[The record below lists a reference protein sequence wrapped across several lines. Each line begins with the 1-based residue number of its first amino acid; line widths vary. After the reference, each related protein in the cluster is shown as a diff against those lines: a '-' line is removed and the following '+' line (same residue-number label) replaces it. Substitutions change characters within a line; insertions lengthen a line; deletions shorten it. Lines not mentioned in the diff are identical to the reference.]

1 VLGGLALN
9 RICVTLLALRAP
21 ARATYFS
28 HWMELTISV
37 DAIAAG
43 VLIFALAARI
53 QPVFPEPAAETI

>member
-1 VLGGLALN
+1 MLGGLALN

-21 ARATYFS
+21 AGATYFS

-37 DAIAAG
+37 AAIAAG

-53 QPVFPEPAAETI
+53 LPVFPEPRAETI